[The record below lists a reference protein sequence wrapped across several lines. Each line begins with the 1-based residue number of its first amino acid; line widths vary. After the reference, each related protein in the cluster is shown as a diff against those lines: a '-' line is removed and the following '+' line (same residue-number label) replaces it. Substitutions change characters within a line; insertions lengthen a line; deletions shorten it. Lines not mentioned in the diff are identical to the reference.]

1 VWGIF
6 IALVLVWILALG
18 ILFAG
23 VKKGIELANRIFIP
37 TLVVVFLIVVIRA
50 VTLDGALLG
59 LDAFF
64 KPDWGAITNPQ
75 VWVAAYGHIF
85 FSLSIAFAIM
95 ITYSSYLPRK
105 SDITNNAFI
114 TGF

>member
-1 VWGIF
+1 M
-6 IALVLVWILALG
+6 
-18 ILFAG
+18 
-23 VKKGIELANRIFIP
+23 
-37 TLVVVFLIVVIRA
+37 FLIVVIRA

-64 KPDWGAITNPQ
+64 KPDLSKLANPT

-95 ITYSSYLPRK
+95 ITYSSYLTEE
-105 SDITNNAFI
+105 I
-114 TGF
+114 GYYE